1 MKDKAFASALLLL
14 AGTAVWVLSWQSHRI
29 RDLEALSAS
38 LRHEIEKYD
47 ESTVEEL
54 KSLREAF
61 RGLDFDLYGNGC
73 NERSCRAGKKESG
86 HVLP

>member
-1 MKDKAFASALLLL
+1 MNDKAFAFCILLV
-14 AGTAVWVLSWQSHRI
+14 GTALVFLLSWQSHRI
-29 RDLEALSAS
+29 CRLEALSAS

-54 KSLREAF
+54 KSLREAL
-61 RGLDFDLYGNGC
+61 RGLDFDLGENRC
-73 NERSCRAGKKESG
+73 TKEHCLSQKKESG